1 MSDLYGQ
8 KDSKGEG
15 KSGIFFGLKI
25 FKSCFYNSFLFHK
38 NLLISSNN
46 RPL

>member
-8 KDSKGEG
+8 KDPTGEG
-15 KSGIFFGLKI
+15 KSGMFFGLKN

-38 NLLISSNN
+38 NFTL
-46 RPL
+46 